1 MNSCNRIS
9 RQGMQAICLLATL
22 LRFSARPTEA
32 AETSAALSPVMREAL
47 PGLSAEDYQTR
58 EQAQKQIQLA
68 LSQQLASL
76 LANHDIEVETR
87 TAALL
92 EFNDGVTRWAIDT
105 LKLPP
110 EQRQAQIKWGLNPE
124 VLPIVARI
132 YSPTL
137 NNRIEGIKQLPKY
150 DDADVSFLLARLLND
165 SDRAVYLG
173 AMEAV
178 WDRKPTDAIVDAL
191 WYRAVENG
199 FALPNSQPVG
209 HGGNMVFFRG
219 RPIGDNIAASRRLQ
233 DDQIAVEVLIKLKAA
248 QMRDRLKTFFE
259 KADQEFA
266 GDNVSNLYLAVN
278 APMAN
283 AYRLAEAYKP
293 KEIVPVLY
301 RLAIGRGTN
310 KVQSQLHDVRYYWT
324 IHTAPLAA
332 LVTIT
337 EQNPE
342 DYKLQKLEIVHGLW
356 SVPTEADEAAAVE
369 KIKNWWQKNAHTYGV
384 QPALLSVGSTA
395 DVVPAVAATR
405 SAAVPAGVRIQKN
418 PN

>member
-9 RQGMQAICLLATL
+9 RQAMQAICLLATL
-22 LRFSARPTEA
+22 LRFSACPTEA
-32 AETSAALSPVMREAL
+32 AETSAVLSSAMREAL

-68 LSQQLASL
+68 LGQQLASL
-76 LANHDIEVETR
+76 LGNHDIEAEAR

-92 EFNDGVTRWAIDT
+92 EFNDGVTRWAIDA
-105 LKLPP
+105 LQLPP

-150 DDADVSFLLARLLND
+150 DDADVSFLLARLLSD

-209 HGGNMVFFRG
+209 RGGNMVFFRG

-233 DDQIAVEVLIKLKAA
+233 DDKIAVEVLINLKAP

-259 KADQEFA
+259 KAEVLIFCSVHWRFRGRLGIDKYEYWSNVTALPRRGLPQTTCDPSPAAAAAGCSQFSSAPHTIPKLTRGDDSRSLVVSEYQQVLIA
-266 GDNVSNLYLAVN
+266 GDKVGRLVCFREAKKVQIVWIAAGICWHAYGRHAVSIVHQQ
-278 APMAN
+278 
-283 AYRLAEAYKP
+283 LAEFRDNGRRYFQFGEQLVAN
-293 KEIVPVLY
+293 VL
-301 RLAIGRGTN
+301 N
-310 KVQSQLHDVRYYWT
+310 Q
-324 IHTAPLAA
+324 
-332 LVTIT
+332 
-337 EQNPE
+337 
-342 DYKLQKLEIVHGLW
+342 
-356 SVPTEADEAAAVE
+356 
-369 KIKNWWQKNAHTYGV
+369 
-384 QPALLSVGSTA
+384 
-395 DVVPAVAATR
+395 
-405 SAAVPAGVRIQKN
+405 RI
-418 PN
+418 